1 MNKILLVGLIVFSI
15 PVFAQKTDTL
25 SLLTC
30 QQQAIDN
37 YPLIKQKNLLSSS
50 ADLRIKNLNTAWF
63 PQLTLNGQA
72 TYQSEVTQVPQF
84 NPMVTVPGVS
94 KDQYKLSLDL
104 NQVIWD
110 GGLTSAQKQLEVS
123 GLQTDKMSVDVELAK
138 IKERINLIFFNI
150 VLAQENEKIIRNVQ
164 NDLQSRLKKIEAGIK
179 GEVQLQSTADVLKA
193 EFIKTEQQLIE
204 LQANKEAS
212 LKMLSEFINKP
223 VESNAV
229 FKFPET
235 ENQAISYD
243 NKRLEMQLFDF
254 QLNKLDVSK
263 KLSTARIMP
272 RFYAFGQGGYGRPG
286 FNMLSDDFD
295 FFYIFGAK
303 LSWNISG
310 FYQTGRDKKIIDIQ
324 KNLVEIQKETFDK
337 NLKISTQKD
346 LGDMAKYQQLITKD
360 EEIIKLRENITR
372 SASAQLEQGIITAT
386 EYVSDLDAEI
396 QAKLNLELHRI
407 QLQMAKLNYL
417 NSLGKL

>member
-1 MNKILLVGLIVFSI
+1 MKTLLLTCLAFFNVT
-15 PVFAQKTDTL
+15 VFAQNTDTL
-25 SLLTC
+25 NLVLC
-30 QQQAIDN
+30 QQLAIEN
-37 YPLIKQKNLLSSS
+37 YPLIKQKNLLSSY
-50 ADLRIKNLNTAWF
+50 ADLRIKNFNTAYF
-63 PQLTLNGQA
+63 PQLSLNGQA
-72 TYQSEVTQVPQF
+72 TYQSAVTQIPSIPMFNVPSI
-84 NPMVTVPGVS
+84 S

-110 GGLTSAQKQLEVS
+110 GGLTSAQKTLEVS
-123 GLQTDKMSVDVELAK
+123 SLQADKLNVDVELAK

-150 VLAQENEKIIRNVQ
+150 LLAQENEKIIRNVQ

-212 LKMLSEFINKP
+212 IKMLSEFINKP
-223 VESNAV
+223 VESNAI
-229 FKFPET
+229 FKLPFTET
-235 ENQAISYD
+235 AAISYD
-243 NKRLEMQLFDF
+243 NKRLEMQLFDM

-286 FNMLSDDFD
+286 FNMLSNDFD

-310 FYQTGRDKKIIDIQ
+310 FYQTGKEKKIIDIQ
-324 KNLVEIQKETFDK
+324 KNLVETQRETFDK

-346 LGDMAKYQQLITKD
+346 LGDIAKFQQLIEKD
-360 EEIIKLRENITR
+360 AEIIKLRENITR

-386 EYVSDLDAEI
+386 EYVTELDSEI
-396 QAKLNLELHRI
+396 QAKLNIELHRI